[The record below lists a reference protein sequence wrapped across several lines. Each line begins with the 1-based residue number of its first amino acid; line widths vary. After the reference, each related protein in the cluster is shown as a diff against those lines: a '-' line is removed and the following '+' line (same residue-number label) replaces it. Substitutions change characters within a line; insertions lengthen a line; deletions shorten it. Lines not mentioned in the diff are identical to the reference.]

1 MDRLMEKLA
10 LSKAI
15 MDKADGIKSS
25 NSLNGGLPPTSLQQL
40 NAPETFNIPNVK
52 YNIPSEFLGESQ
64 QRNQPFV
71 SNEPRENTKPV
82 GVPTVDA
89 IKNSKLPDEIKRLM
103 MEHPIAQ
110 PQSQTPTIS
119 NELIEKASRLMKKN
133 EGSYIPESAKPKQ
146 QTQQTQSSTSG
157 IDYNLIKKMINEA
170 VNEALHEN
178 GLITESSEK
187 SNEVFTFKVGKHVFE
202 GKVTKIKKLSQPPFI
217 LRLKLLYFKKIY

>member
-1 MDRLMEKLA
+1 MEKLA

-40 NAPETFNIPNVK
+40 NAPETFNTPNVK

-110 PQSQTPTIS
+110 PQSQTTTIS

-157 IDYNLIKKMINEA
+157 IDYDLIKKMINEA

-202 GKVTKIKKLSQPPFI
+202 GKVTKIKKLS
-217 LRLKLLYFKKIY
+217 